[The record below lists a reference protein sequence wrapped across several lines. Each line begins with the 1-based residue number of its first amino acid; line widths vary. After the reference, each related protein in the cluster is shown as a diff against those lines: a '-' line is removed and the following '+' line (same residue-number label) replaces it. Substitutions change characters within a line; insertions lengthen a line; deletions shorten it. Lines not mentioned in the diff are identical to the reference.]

1 MGRRR
6 PAECQAGSANERAP
20 AQVAPPSPPR
30 LEPPSGRW
38 GLGQSPPPRPRR
50 GRASRPPGIRGIHP
64 PRGVCPGGREQVRA
78 RSPWEPPAPGG
89 EPTGATPESESPAG
103 TRGPPTGAGTAPGR
117 PEDGPGMNCGKNQE
131 DSSESFGRSGSSL
144 IHGFF
149 EDIPSSWKDVLK
161 AASSSEKYYWKRR
174 QNKKSTE
181 PWDRK
186 KYVIFN

>member
-6 PAECQAGSANERAP
+6 PAECGSALPAPTGTSQRQVGAGSKP
-20 AQVAPPSPPR
+20 AAQA
-30 LEPPSGRW
+30 EA
-38 GLGQSPPPRPRR
+38 
-50 GRASRPPGIRGIHP
+50 RASQPPARHPRHPP

-131 DSSESFGRSGSSL
+131 DSRWEWNTLSDLSLFPQNAKFLESHIWAPRKT
-144 IHGFF
+144 
-149 EDIPSSWKDVLK
+149 DIDDCTL
-161 AASSSEKYYWKRR
+161 
-174 QNKKSTE
+174 
-181 PWDRK
+181 
-186 KYVIFN
+186 